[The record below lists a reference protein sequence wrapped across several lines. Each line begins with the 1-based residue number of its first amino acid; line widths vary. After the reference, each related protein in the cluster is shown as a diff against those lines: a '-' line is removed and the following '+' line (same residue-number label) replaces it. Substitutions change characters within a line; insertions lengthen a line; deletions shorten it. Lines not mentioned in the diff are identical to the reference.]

1 MTEAE
6 AKVKAGEIIGV
17 HHEQGFAYVACGD
30 GTNYLLDF
38 GDKHERIS
46 TFVRKVREAISAAL
60 LAASRPGEGMIRT
73 HEGKDLRLLGTLPV
87 TADGCV
93 AGIDA
98 EVWTRP
104 WGGAPEKNHVRTEV
118 PGNPWCGSIPALHCF
133 STREAASAAKGVG
146 DE

>member
-6 AKVKAGEIIGV
+6 ANKLVETFLDENIPVEEHMTMRPVV
-17 HHEQGFAYVACGD
+17 H
-30 GTNYLLDF
+30 
-38 GDKHERIS
+38 
-46 TFVRKVREAISAAL
+46 AL
-60 LAASRPGEGMIRT
+60 ILAASRPGEGMIRT

>member
-6 AKVKAGEIIGV
+6 AVKIASELVRG
-17 HHEQGFAYVACGD
+17 QYGD
-30 GTNYLLDF
+30 VQE
-38 GDKHERIS
+38 GDEPFIAR
-46 TFVRKVREAISAAL
+46 ISAAL

-73 HEGKDLRLLGTLPV
+73 HEGKDLRVLGTLPV

-146 DE
+146 DGAIASQGGAE